1 MRAASSPP
9 RSAGFILLPVVFA
22 ITLVAAIAF
31 MLARGGPMALEQA
44 AADSQAA
51 LARRVAQAGME
62 HAIWRAERGACTGY
76 ALAST
81 PFGAHSYSASY
92 SASSG
97 SPVNI
102 TVTATLADGVTRGLT
117 RNNVAIHQAGVAVD
131 LEAVADAH
139 LQEDSADS
147 AKGGENKIDIKTKDP
162 SKRRQGVLRFNLTGI
177 PFGARI
183 VSASLSLMLKK
194 SGSSAVPMAA
204 RRLTQSWK
212 EAEVTWNS
220 RQTGSTWTQAGGD
233 MDLVS
238 VSRASVGPT
247 KDIRYTWDVTDM
259 VAGWVAGTYDNN
271 GLSVAGTDGNA
282 DEEFYSRDEADTTR
296 RPKLSVT
303 YACECGTVCAAPQG
317 SGKVLLVVSDD
328 SSPSSEDQYKK
339 ALFESWGYTV
349 TYQDDSDNQ
358 TTFDTALAGQDVAY
372 VSDSVNASTLSSK
385 LLATTKGV
393 VYEKGEQNSVQGLA
407 TGFGQ
412 AMGSSVDVI
421 DNSHAITQGFATGA
435 LTLYR
440 YAMEGLKASGTL
452 AGGAQVL
459 ARWGA
464 DAGLIAVD
472 KGAALT
478 SGTAAGRRV
487 MLPLGRKDK
496 FNMAYLNNAGWLLVQ
511 RALTWAG
518 EAVVDPL
525 TVGLVAHWKLDE
537 SSGTNAEDSAGNHD
551 GTLTNGPTWTSGQLN
566 GALRLDGS
574 NDYVN
579 VPHDATL
586 SLTNAFT
593 FTAWIK
599 PSSLSGYN
607 VILAKGATASTM
619 NYYLATYNN
628 QLLVEYAYGGGTVFD
643 ALSGALALQS
653 NVWQHVAA
661 SYNAATQQVVFYLGG
676 VEVKRVTATSTPLTN
691 TSALTIGQGPY
702 GTSENWPGNLDDI
715 RVYDRALDSA
725 EVMQLANPGGGGGG
739 GTCSGTFR
747 DEFKAT
753 NYSGSDGT
761 LAWATNWTEVNE
773 SDGATSGDEI
783 VGTDQ
788 SNYQLRVQ
796 DNDSSGEGVMRQAD
810 LSDYTSATLTFDY
823 RRVGLDDSNDWVAA
837 QVSKNG
843 GAWVELGRFK
853 GSGTDSS
860 YQAASYDLTAYIAAN
875 VRIRFIGSSNLGSS
889 DAVWFD
895 NVQIAVSGC
904 AP

>member
-1 MRAASSPP
+1 
-9 RSAGFILLPVVFA
+9 
-22 ITLVAAIAF
+22 
-31 MLARGGPMALEQA
+31 
-44 AADSQAA
+44 
-51 LARRVAQAGME
+51 
-62 HAIWRAERGACTGY
+62 
-76 ALAST
+76 
-81 PFGAHSYSASY
+81 
-92 SASSG
+92 
-97 SPVNI
+97 
-102 TVTATLADGVTRGLT
+102 
-117 RNNVAIHQAGVAVD
+117 
-131 LEAVADAH
+131 
-139 LQEDSADS
+139 
-147 AKGGENKIDIKTKDP
+147 
-162 SKRRQGVLRFNLTGI
+162 
-177 PFGARI
+177 
-183 VSASLSLMLKK
+183 
-194 SGSSAVPMAA
+194 
-204 RRLTQSWK
+204 
-212 EAEVTWNS
+212 
-220 RQTGSTWTQAGGD
+220 
-233 MDLVS
+233 
-238 VSRASVGPT
+238 
-247 KDIRYTWDVTDM
+247 
-259 VAGWVAGTYDNN
+259 
-271 GLSVAGTDGNA
+271 
-282 DEEFYSRDEADTTR
+282 
-296 RPKLSVT
+296 
-303 YACECGTVCAAPQG
+303 
-317 SGKVLLVVSDD
+317 
-328 SSPSSEDQYKK
+328 
-339 ALFESWGYTV
+339 
-349 TYQDDSDNQ
+349 
-358 TTFDTALAGQDVAY
+358 
-372 VSDSVNASTLSSK
+372 
-385 LLATTKGV
+385 
-393 VYEKGEQNSVQGLA
+393 
-407 TGFGQ
+407 
-412 AMGSSVDVI
+412 
-421 DNSHAITQGFATGA
+421 
-435 LTLYR
+435 
-440 YAMEGLKASGTL
+440 
-452 AGGAQVL
+452 
-459 ARWGA
+459 
-464 DAGLIAVD
+464 
-472 KGAALT
+472 
-478 SGTAAGRRV
+478 
-487 MLPLGRKDK
+487 
-496 FNMAYLNNAGWLLVQ
+496 VQ

-566 GALRLDGS
+566 GALLLDGS

-628 QLLVEYAYGGGTVFD
+628 QLLVEYAYGGGTVFE
-643 ALSGALALQS
+643 ALSGTLALQS

-747 DEFKAT
+747 DEFNAQ

-761 LAWATNWTEVNE
+761 LAWAGNWTEVNE
-773 SDGATSGDEI
+773 SDGAGSGDEI

-796 DNDSSGEGVMRQAD
+796 DNDSDGEGVMRQAD
-810 LSDYTSATLTFDY
+810 LSAYTSATLTFDY

-853 GSGTDSS
+853 GSGNDSS

-875 VRIRFIGSSNLGSS
+875 VRIRFIGSSNLGGS